1 MKGTGVADPAADKS
15 TILIVDDE
23 PVNIRVLVELLKDAY
38 ELRVATN
45 GERALAIARSDEPPD
60 LILLDVVMP
69 GIDGFEVCR
78 RLKADSRTA
87 RIPVIFITGN
97 TGEQEEILGF
107 RAGAVDYVTKPF
119 NPIIVRARVNT
130 HAELKRCR
138 DILERQSY
146 CDSLTGIS
154 NRRHYEETL
163 PMMWDYTCRDRTP
176 MACIMIDI
184 DDFKKYNDLYGHQ
197 AGDDCITR
205 VATALNALAR
215 RKIDLLVRYGG
226 EEFCCLLPNTD
237 LPGALQIAEAFR
249 RAVLDLRIPHEGSRT
264 GTVVSISQGI
274 AVAAAA
280 SHNLAPDLLVKNAD
294 LALYEA
300 KAAGRNCSR
309 HRVLAETVT
318 AQSPQA
324 ER

>member
-1 MKGTGVADPAADKS
+1 MADPATDKS

-23 PVNIRVLVELLKDAY
+23 PVNIWVLVELLKDSY
-38 ELRVATN
+38 ELRTATN
-45 GERALAIARSDEPPD
+45 SERALAIARSDDPPD
-60 LILLDVVMP
+60 LILLDVIMP

-87 RIPVIFITGN
+87 RIPVIFITSN

-107 RAGAVDYVTKPF
+107 QAGAVDYVTKPF
-119 NPIIVRARVNT
+119 SPIIVQARVNT
-130 HAELKRCR
+130 HAELKRCQ

-146 CDSLTGIS
+146 CDSLTGIA

-163 PMMWDYTCRDRTP
+163 PMMWNFACRDRTP

-197 AGDDCITR
+197 AGDDCIKQ
-205 VATALNALAR
+205 VAKALNALAR
-215 RKIDLLVRYGG
+215 RKIDLFVRYGG

-237 LPGALQIAEAFR
+237 LKGALQLAETFR
-249 RAVLDLRIPHEGSRT
+249 RAVLDLRITHEGSQT
-264 GTVVSISQGI
+264 GTVLSISQGI
-274 AVAAAA
+274 AVVAAA
-280 SHNLAPDLLVKNAD
+280 SHTLTPDLLIKDAD

-300 KAAGRNCSR
+300 KAAGRNCFR
-309 HRVLAETVT
+309 HRDMAEAVT
-318 AQSPQA
+318 AQHRQTGL
-324 ER
+324 

>member
-1 MKGTGVADPAADKS
+1 MADPAAKKA

-23 PVNIRVLVELLKDAY
+23 PTNIRVLVELLKDAY
-38 ELRVATN
+38 ALRIATK
-45 GERALAIARSDEPPD
+45 GERALTIAHSDEPPD
-60 LILLDVVMP
+60 LILLDVILP

-97 TGEQEEILGF
+97 SGEQEEILGF
-107 RAGAVDYVTKPF
+107 QAGAVDYVTKPF
-119 NPIIVRARVNT
+119 SPIVVRARVNT

-146 CDSLTGIS
+146 CDSLTGIA

-163 PMMWDYTCRDRTP
+163 PMMWNYACRDRTSL
-176 MACIMIDI
+176 ACIMIDI

-197 AGDDCITR
+197 AGDDCLKR
-205 VATALNALAR
+205 VATALNTLTR
-215 RKIDLLVRYGG
+215 RETDLLVRYGG

-237 LPGALQIAEAFR
+237 LAGALQMAETFR
-249 RAVLDLRIPHEGSRT
+249 QAVLDLRVCHSGSQT

-274 AVAAAA
+274 AVLAAA
-280 SHNLAPDLLVKNAD
+280 SHTLTPDLLIKNAD

-300 KAAGRNCSR
+300 KAAGRNCFR
-309 HRVLAETVT
+309 QRDLGEALP
-318 AQSPQA
+318 AQ
-324 ER
+324 RR

>member
-1 MKGTGVADPAADKS
+1 MVDPAVGKA

-23 PVNIRVLVELLKDAY
+23 PVNIRVLVELLKDRY
-38 ELRVATN
+38 DLRIATN
-45 GERALAIARSDEPPD
+45 GERALAITRSDEPPD

-107 RAGAVDYVTKPF
+107 QAGAVDYVTKPF
-119 NPIIVRARVNT
+119 SQVVVRARVNT
-130 HAELKRCR
+130 HAELKRCQ
-138 DILERQSY
+138 DILECQSY
-146 CDSLTGIS
+146 CDSLTGIA
-154 NRRHYEETL
+154 NRRHYEETF
-163 PMMWDYTCRDRTP
+163 PMMWNYACRNRTP
-176 MACIMIDI
+176 LACIMIDF

-197 AGDDCITR
+197 AGDDCLKR
-205 VATALNALAR
+205 VATALNTLTR

-237 LPGALQIAEAFR
+237 LTGALQVAETFR
-249 RAVLDLRIPHEGSRT
+249 RAVLDLRITHEGSQT
-264 GTVVSISQGI
+264 GAVLSISQGI
-274 AVAAAA
+274 AVLAAA
-280 SHNLAPDLLVKNAD
+280 SHTLTPDLLIKNAD

-300 KAAGRNCSR
+300 KAAGRNCFR
-309 HRVLAETVT
+309 HRDLVEACT
-318 AQSPQA
+318 AQHPQA
-324 ER
+324 ERWCPVR